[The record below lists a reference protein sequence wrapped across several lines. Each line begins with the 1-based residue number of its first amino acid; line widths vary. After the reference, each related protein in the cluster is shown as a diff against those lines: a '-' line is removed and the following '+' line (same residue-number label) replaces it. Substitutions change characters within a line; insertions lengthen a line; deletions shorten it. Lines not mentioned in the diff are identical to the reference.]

1 MGISTDSARMN
12 AALRDSVRNHWVM
25 FLIEG
30 IVLVVLGVLAI
41 LVPQMA
47 SLAATLF
54 FGWILLLSG
63 ILGLISTFTA
73 RRAPGFAW
81 SLVSALVGIVA
92 GLLLLSR
99 PIAGVLSLT
108 AVLLAFLTIEGIV
121 SILFALEHR
130 RALSGRWG
138 WMLASGILDI
148 ALAVILFANLPGSAL
163 WAIGVIVGVNLLFG
177 GWALILMA
185 LAARAITNPA

>member
-1 MGISTDSARMN
+1 MGISTESARMN
-12 AALRDSVRNHWVM
+12 AALRDSVRLHWMM

-47 SLAATLF
+47 SIAATLF

-63 ILGLISTFTA
+63 ILGLISTIRA
-73 RRAPGFAW
+73 RRAPGFTW

-99 PIAGVLSLT
+99 PIA
-108 AVLLAFLTIEGIV
+108 
-121 SILFALEHR
+121 
-130 RALSGRWG
+130 
-138 WMLASGILDI
+138 
-148 ALAVILFANLPGSAL
+148 
-163 WAIGVIVGVNLLFG
+163 
-177 GWALILMA
+177 
-185 LAARAITNPA
+185 